1 MLASCGVSTVP
12 PWQSQMVQGPALNCK
27 TGQAVFNPVAADLCP
42 AEVPLAGPKRT
53 QRTRQWQD
61 CKGLILKQG
70 CLSKGWAAVQEK
82 VLAQIEEMHKKNP
95 PKAKAAKPLKKEVP
109 LAAKA
114 EAGEPAEDED
124 EEEEE
129 EDPVE
134 AALNKYGIITENP
147 WEKGVK

>member
-1 MLASCGVSTVP
+1 MKTFGFYR
-12 PWQSQMVQGPALNCK
+12 ALNAK
-27 TGQAVFNPVAADLCP
+27 DEHSLQRPAGSMLIS
-42 AEVPLAGPKRT
+42 AEVELEA
-53 QRTRQWQD
+53 
-61 CKGLILKQG
+61 
-70 CLSKGWAAVQEK
+70 WAAVQEK
-82 VLAQIEEMHKKNP
+82 VLAQVEEMHKKNP
-95 PKAKAAKPLKKEVP
+95 PKPKAAKPLKKEVP

>member
-1 MLASCGVSTVP
+1 M
-12 PWQSQMVQGPALNCK
+12 
-27 TGQAVFNPVAADLCP
+27 
-42 AEVPLAGPKRT
+42 
-53 QRTRQWQD
+53 
-61 CKGLILKQG
+61 KQC

-82 VLAQIEEMHKKNP
+82 VLAQVEEMHKKNP

>member
-1 MLASCGVSTVP
+1 MKYQC
-12 PWQSQMVQGPALNCK
+12 
-27 TGQAVFNPVAADLCP
+27 
-42 AEVPLAGPKRT
+42 
-53 QRTRQWQD
+53 
-61 CKGLILKQG
+61 
-70 CLSKGWAAVQEK
+70 CLSNAWAAVQEK
-82 VLAQIEEMHKKNP
+82 VLAQVEEMHKKNP